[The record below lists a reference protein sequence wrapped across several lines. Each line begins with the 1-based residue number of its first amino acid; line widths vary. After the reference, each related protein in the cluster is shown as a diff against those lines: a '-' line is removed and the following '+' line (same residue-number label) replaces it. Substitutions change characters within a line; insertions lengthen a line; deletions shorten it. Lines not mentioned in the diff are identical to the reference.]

1 MSALNVVWSSFPTL
15 LKGTVVTLELTLAFL
30 SLGLVVGISLALS
43 RIYGGR
49 LLARLASGFE
59 QVFRGIPALV
69 LLFLF
74 YFGTAEF
81 GINLSVFTAA
91 ILAMGLRSSAYQ
103 SQIFRGAIQSISS
116 GQMMAARAL
125 GMNLYKTARYIIL
138 PQALRFSIAS
148 WSNEYAGV
156 LKDTSLCYA
165 IGVVELM
172 RQGRYIVARTFGN
185 SLLIYILIAVIY
197 FISVYIGLKGL
208 GLLEM
213 KLRVPGFETKS
224 NSRERI

>member
-1 MSALNVVWSSFPTL
+1 MGLLNLIWSSFPAL
-15 LKGTVVTLELTLAFL
+15 LRGTVVTLELTLAFL
-30 SLGLVVGISLALS
+30 SLGLIIGISLALS
-43 RIYGGR
+43 RVYGGQV
-49 LLARLASGFE
+49 LAKLASGFE
-59 QVFRGIPALV
+59 QIFRGIPALV

-74 YFGTAEF
+74 YFGAAEF
-81 GINLSVFTAA
+81 GINLSVVTAA

-125 GMNLYKTARYIIL
+125 GMNLYKAARYIIL
-138 PQALRFSIAS
+138 PQALRFSIAP

-172 RQGRYIVARTFGN
+172 RQGRYIVARTFGH

-197 FISVYIGLKGL
+197 FILVYIGLKGL
-208 GLLEM
+208 RLLEIR
-213 KLRVPGFETKS
+213 LHVPGFETKR
-224 NSRERI
+224 NGLERI